1 MLWGGTER
9 GRFWLKTASLSH
21 HYAAVAVAW
30 SDELDLWA
38 FLIDDMIITE
48 LERPLQLLISAC
60 LSLFWILHQTSFT
73 FRLSFRG
80 RHLNRS
86 MRFRTR
92 ANSFLIG
99 DTTTDS
105 DRILRLWHSHFFCT
119 IKAYLNT
126 EQTLILVLCLVFS
139 NIVSVLYRLWSHQ
152 SITLTRLLI
161 SIALSISLVF
171 IVFVL
176 CPYWWDLDLEL
187 LPLKVSLK

>member
-1 MLWGGTER
+1 MVGRGTER
-9 GRFWLKTASLSH
+9 GWFWLKTASLSH

-119 IKAYLNT
+119 IKANLNT
-126 EQTLILVLCLVFS
+126 EQIVILEKVFLVSWDDCFG
-139 NIVSVLYRLWSHQ
+139 HQ
-152 SITLTRLLI
+152 CITLTRVLI
-161 SIALSISLVF
+161 SICLSISLVVTVQ
-171 IVFVL
+171 IL
-176 CPYWWDLDLEL
+176 KRCYLKLLSLE
-187 LPLKVSLK
+187 VSL